1 VKKSR
6 QELPPEERAIATQ
19 TLQKAEAEERLGR
32 GKKLTRLKR
41 KELLASIRL
50 GLANAMHPAAIKAA
64 CAEKYNISRHTV
76 EKYLLLAQQ
85 ESLKQVG
92 YYRSQIQELCQKAL
106 VDIVKKNKS
115 ESAVVRAV
123 QMLDNIFDI
132 RVVPEDTAESQRLI
146 AENAMSKMDKMN
158 PQELQQFAEHLR
170 TGGDKLTADMLL
182 PWGDAKD
189 DGLTP
194 KAISAQRRRKNRRAL
209 K

>member
-1 VKKSR
+1 
-6 QELPPEERAIATQ
+6 
-19 TLQKAEAEERLGR
+19 
-32 GKKLTRLKR
+32 
-41 KELLASIRL
+41 
-50 GLANAMHPAAIKAA
+50 MHPAAIKAA